1 MHYLIIDEKK
11 SKFEKLF
18 GRKRK
23 LKKTRKQMNS
33 ANMCQ
38 IRWFDN
44 LKKKTQLKT
53 KYFTVAI
60 MISK

>member
-44 LKKKTQLKT
+44 FKKIST
-53 KYFTVAI
+53 KNQVFYCCI
-60 MISK
+60 HIDK